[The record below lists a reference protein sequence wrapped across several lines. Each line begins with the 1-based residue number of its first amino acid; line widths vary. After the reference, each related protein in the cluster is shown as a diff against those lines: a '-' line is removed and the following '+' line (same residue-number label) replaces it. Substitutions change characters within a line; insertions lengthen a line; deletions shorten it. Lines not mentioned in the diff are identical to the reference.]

1 MKIDRALKLERRF
14 FKERQEVRKSKGHDY
29 AVDNDCLSNFK
40 LMSKLCKLF
49 EVDVTVPYGNAFYMI
64 LHKLVRTS
72 QFVFGERKGTDPY
85 NESLYDTIVID
96 CPNYHD
102 LFVELLIDEG
112 VLNVDEP
119 PVKLPT
125 LNILDYSQTIGDM
138 TPAEY
143 ICKICNSLKETTEF
157 SVYQSCICPDCS
169 SSDIR

>member
-1 MKIDRALKLERRF
+1 MKLEDSLRLQRRTF
-14 FKERQEVRKSKGHDY
+14 EERLRVREKKGFDY
-29 AVDNDCLSNFK
+29 ATKDDCLSNFK

-72 QFVFGERKGTDPY
+72 QFVFGERKGTDPK

-112 VLNVDEP
+112 VLVVD
-119 PVKLPT
+119 
-125 LNILDYSQTIGDM
+125 
-138 TPAEY
+138 
-143 ICKICNSLKETTEF
+143 
-157 SVYQSCICPDCS
+157 
-169 SSDIR
+169 